1 MLFLFWF
8 RIQKIETLWGD
19 QRFIKVLVSLVQ
31 FDFPFPTTKVP
42 PSCKNSQLLQV
53 FKIRR

>member
-1 MLFLFWF
+1 MRFLFWF
-8 RIQKIETLWGD
+8 RIQKIETWGD

-31 FDFPFPTTKVP
+31 FDFPFPTKKVP